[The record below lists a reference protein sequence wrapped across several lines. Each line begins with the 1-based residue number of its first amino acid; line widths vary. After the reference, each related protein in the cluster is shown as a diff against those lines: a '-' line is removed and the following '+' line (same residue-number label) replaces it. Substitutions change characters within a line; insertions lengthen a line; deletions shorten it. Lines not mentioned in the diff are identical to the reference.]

1 MDFSHAHPCVA
12 WENQIMSKLRLQ
24 QARKLPSDNRGWG
37 MARLAGWLA
46 IIALIFSL
54 CVVAY
59 VATQLL

>member
-1 MDFSHAHPCVA
+1 
-12 WENQIMSKLRLQ
+12 MSKLRLQ